1 MDRSVV
7 FILFPLIFLLL
18 DLSSFATADLSSDE
32 QALLAF
38 AMSVPHGRKLNWT
51 SQSPICS
58 SWVGVTCTPDKTL
71 LSLRSNR
78 LIVGLP
84 SDVASIPALHSLYL
98 QHNNLSGIIPATLSS
113 NLTFLDLSYNSFTG
127 ELPLTI
133 RNLTRLNALFLENN
147 SLSGPIPDFQ
157 LPKLRRLNLSYN
169 NLSGPIPLSL
179 QKFPVESF
187 LGNPFLCGTPLA
199 QCFEIPPS
207 SPPSPSEL
215 PTKPKRSFWK
225 KLSTGVIIA
234 IAAELKGKDA
244 LGARRE
250 KPKEEYSSSIQEAE
264 KNKLVFFE
272 GCSYNFDLEDLL
284 RASAEVLGKGNHGTT
299 YKAVLEDGTT
309 VVVKRL
315 KEVIIGKKEFE
326 QQMEMIGRIRPH
338 PNVVPLRAYYYSKDE
353 KLLIYDYVTSGNFSS
368 LLHGIKGAGKT
379 PLDWESRV
387 KISLGAARG
396 VAHIHAEGGGKFIH
410 GDIKSNNV
418 LLTQEL
424 DACVADY
431 GLAPFMSSAT
441 TSSRIV
447 VGYRAPEVIETRKY
461 TQKSDVYSFGVLL
474 LEMLTGKAPLQ
485 SPGRDDVVD
494 LPRWVQSVVREEWTA
509 EVFDVEL
516 MRHQHIEEE
525 MVQMLQIA
533 MACVAKSPDQ
543 RPKMEELIRMIEDIR
558 HSDSENRPSSEKSK
572 DEKQSNATSPCDL
585 NPSSSSPSPRVVRV
599 YFDDVDATDSSS
611 NEEGRGVRRRVKRHV
626 QEIGI
631 EVAAAPRRMALAAP
645 KKEEAVVGGG
655 ERGKRRF
662 RGVRRRPWGRWA
674 AEIRDPHQRKRVWLG
689 TFDTA
694 EEAATVYD
702 MAALR
707 LRGPKAVTNFPTP
720 ARDSDIAP
728 VEAGGADGS
737 RSSPTSVLCCDDVFA
752 VGKEDDD
759 GAPVEAGGIA
769 GSRSSPTSVLG
780 YCDDPVPFGVDA
792 FGLGVEASPL
802 PLAEF
807 YWPRQRLL
815 EMEFGDLD
823 IDDFQ

>member
-1 MDRSVV
+1 MFLLFFFLNAAGQQNHLNWTLETVHYVTLLDLKFPMDRSVV

-58 SWVGVTCTPDKTL
+58 SWVGVTCTPDKTRVRTL
-71 LSLRSNR
+71 RLPAVGLFGLIPADTLGKLNALEVLSLRSNR

-98 QHNNLSGIIPATLSS
+98 QHNNLSGIIPSTLSS

-179 QKFPVESF
+179 QKFAVESF

-207 SPPSPSEL
+207 SPPSPSEH

-234 IAAELKGKDA
+234 IAAGGSALLLLLIIVILVCFYKRKRGEGSGELKGKDA

-368 LLHGIKGAGKT
+368 LLHGSKGAGKT

-572 DEKQSNATSPCDL
+572 DEKVETPQ
-585 NPSSSSPSPRVVRV
+585 
-599 YFDDVDATDSSS
+599 
-611 NEEGRGVRRRVKRHV
+611 
-626 QEIGI
+626 
-631 EVAAAPRRMALAAP
+631 AA
-645 KKEEAVVGGG
+645 
-655 ERGKRRF
+655 
-662 RGVRRRPWGRWA
+662 
-674 AEIRDPHQRKRVWLG
+674 
-689 TFDTA
+689 DT
-694 EEAATVYD
+694 EST
-702 MAALR
+702 M
-707 LRGPKAVTNFPTP
+707 
-720 ARDSDIAP
+720 
-728 VEAGGADGS
+728 
-737 RSSPTSVLCCDDVFA
+737 
-752 VGKEDDD
+752 
-759 GAPVEAGGIA
+759 
-769 GSRSSPTSVLG
+769 
-780 YCDDPVPFGVDA
+780 
-792 FGLGVEASPL
+792 
-802 PLAEF
+802 
-807 YWPRQRLL
+807 
-815 EMEFGDLD
+815 
-823 IDDFQ
+823 